1 MNFVKIKFFPSKI
14 EDYLYFCMS
23 NIIFIIILLGII
35 EKRLDE
41 KNKNENM
48 SEVMLF
54 IPKTQNDFEEKR
66 DLIFNQLSANNSIIS
81 VNKLENKEI
90 KKMLFDIFKNINIS
104 DEIIPEV
111 YDVQVEPSK
120 ILDFDTI
127 NNKITKIIDGALI
140 DKISN
145 KKLKNLILFISS
157 IAVLIFIIL
166 LNNFFFFKNFL
177 IKIKYYI
184 NLSRYFGVNDF
195 ITLRNINISFFALLT
210 LVFSISYPIFITLID
225 YYFNYVLLNDFITI
239 YLLVYFFYNCVILI
253 ILSMQCKIYMKN
265 LNVL

>member
-1 MNFVKIKFFPSKI
+1 MNFFKIKFLPSYI
-14 EDYLYFCMS
+14 SDYLYFCVS

-35 EKRLDE
+35 EKRLE
-41 KNKNENM
+41 GKNKNESL

-54 IPKTQNDFEEKR
+54 IPKLNDDFEEKR

-145 KKLKNLILFISS
+145 KESKNFILFLLGTAI
-157 IAVLIFIIL
+157 LIFIIF
-166 LNNFFFFKNFL
+166 LNNFFYFKNYL
-177 IKIKYYI
+177 VKIKHYI
-184 NLSRYFGVNDF
+184 NLSRYFGAND
-195 ITLRNINISFFALLT
+195 ITILRNLNTGFFLLLT
-210 LVFSISYPIFITLID
+210 LVFSISYPIFKTLID
-225 YYFNYVLLNDFITI
+225 YHFNHVLLNDFIKI
-239 YLLVYFFYNCVILI
+239 YLFTYFIYNFI
-253 ILSMQCKIYMKN
+253 ILTIFSIQCKIYMKN